1 MAEFRAYDEIDDAA
15 TQAPSA
21 ERARHLDSEQ
31 EQGQRRVSVP
41 PESAPPPA
49 PFTGSIPDPHSSSHT
64 PSEAVGQDSN
74 SVTKHTSPRDHV
86 SSGIEAPHSPNHNQL
101 PSPTSQ
107 LLNGTEDHTFPDS
120 DDHPSSPPGRVSSGI
135 EGEYFPDSY
144 DLPSWPEGI
153 PSGIEG
159 LNLPDS
165 YDLPSSPE
173 GIPSGIEGLNFP
185 DSYDLPSSRPGSDSG
200 STLRGPLPVMTVEQA
215 KAEFEKQFH
224 FYNDPDARYV
234 PSIPIHGE
242 IPLCQLFYRIVAA
255 FFKL

>member
-1 MAEFRAYDEIDDAA
+1 MAETRAHDEIDDAE

-21 ERARHLDSEQ
+21 KCARHLDSEQ

-49 PFTGSIPDPHSSSHT
+49 PFTDSIPDPHSSSHT
-64 PSEAVGQDSN
+64 PSEAVAQDSN

-86 SSGIEAPHSPNHNQL
+86 SSSIEAPHSPDKNQL

-107 LLNGTEDHTFPDS
+107 LPNGTEDHTFPNS

-135 EGEYFPDSY
+135 EG
-144 DLPSWPEGI
+144 
-153 PSGIEG
+153 

-165 YDLPSSPE
+165 YELPSSPE
-173 GIPSGIEGLNFP
+173 GIPSGIEGFNFP

-200 STLRGPLPVMTVEQA
+200 STLRGSLPVMTVEQA
-215 KAEFEKQFH
+215 KAEFEKQLH

-234 PSIPIHGE
+234 PSMPI
-242 IPLCQLFYRIVAA
+242 
-255 FFKL
+255 